1 MFFRKL
7 FLPWTLAAQFETEA
21 AFHAWLQIC
30 STRYNNLRMIC
41 LIPAAICLLTGY
53 VMDLRPIMLL
63 TILPLTL
70 VLLLSVAMDRIDR
83 VLDGQNKP
91 ET

>member
-7 FLPWTLAAQFETEA
+7 FLPWTLASQFETEA
-21 AFHAWLQIC
+21 AFHTWLQAC
-30 STRYNNLRMIC
+30 STRYNTLRMIC

-53 VMDLRPIMLL
+53 VMDLRPIMLW

-70 VLLLSVAMDRIDR
+70 VLLLSVAMDQIDKT
-83 VLDGQNKP
+83 LDGQNKT